1 MELAVGHDSPY
12 ATLIENIDRS
22 EYQYCLVTSGVNLT
36 GEIENYRLY
45 YTVTNATDSEVEMI
59 GIMIWG
65 SAETKFTGKMET
77 EANEQKLMI
86 TSYDESNP
94 ENYIETELELETN
107 EQEYSIR
114 VYTNSILTIDS
125 MVEIEIESSESKI
138 TVSVMTS
145 EDEFD
150 FVIKKEIEN
159 NEAETS
165 IEYSII
171 SGLSTESGAVIVE
184 LRQDDESGK
193 YYYYFQ
199 VTTGDIEKEFFIDR
213 LLPDDVSQE
222 NQYMSFFL

>member
-1 MELAVGHDSPY
+1 
-12 ATLIENIDRS
+12 
-22 EYQYCLVTSGVNLT
+22 
-36 GEIENYRLY
+36 
-45 YTVTNATDSEVEMI
+45 
-59 GIMIWG
+59 
-65 SAETKFTGKMET
+65 
-77 EANEQKLMI
+77 
-86 TSYDESNP
+86 
-94 ENYIETELELETN
+94 
-107 EQEYSIR
+107 
-114 VYTNSILTIDS
+114 
-125 MVEIEIESSESKI
+125 
-138 TVSVMTS
+138 MTS